1 MMKELESGQ
10 RFRGILIHSLLSKGE
25 RAAAYMASHPVLEM
39 PLVVKT
45 FTSDDKRLFRDIRLL
60 ARVSNRHVV
69 DVIDAGIEDETPFVV
84 LRYIDGI
91 DLGELMEH
99 LLPLRR
105 ALPMHL
111 LIPLV
116 ADVARGVHA
125 VHLSGGL
132 HRDLNPSNIFLSGN
146 GGGVV
151 ADFGMTSRTIA
162 SNSDPAADPA
172 DDADPGLPDAGDGD
186 AAASLCGTALFRAPE
201 IWQGSE
207 PSTRSDIY
215 ALGAA
220 AHFLAT
226 GAPPFHAAGAEL
238 KRAHIEDPYQSPPA
252 EWPESAYFF
261 SLLSAMLAKSP
272 ADRPDSAGDVAA
284 LLSRV
289 TPDAPRM
296 RRDSDTTAEIAG
308 IYVEIYTGDIA
319 VAEADVIV
327 SAADWTMK
335 METGVADALRRA
347 GGDELQTEAQGQAPA
362 SIGDVVW
369 TGAGRLQGTWVAHAV
384 AAFAGAVC
392 IQRCTM
398 RVLLDAQAR
407 GARSVVFPP
416 LGTGT
421 GQVPTSIAADKM
433 LRAIHT
439 FAQLGPTAIEQI
451 AIALPDDDALAE
463 WSRILCH
470 ISGQHLTGQ

>member
-1 MMKELESGQ
+1 MKELESGQ
-10 RFRGILIHSLLSKGE
+10 RFRGLLIHSLLSKGNE
-25 RAAAYMASHPVLEM
+25 VASYMASHPVLEM

-45 FTSDDKRLFRDIRLL
+45 FASVDKRLFSDVRLL
-60 ARVSNRHVV
+60 ARVNSQHVV
-69 DVIDAGIEDETPFVV
+69 DIVDAGVEDEMPFVV
-84 LRYIDGI
+84 SRYIDGI

-116 ADVARGVHA
+116 ADIAAGLHA
-125 VHLSGGL
+125 LHTAGGL

-146 GGGVV
+146 GRGVV
-151 ADFGMTSRTIA
+151 ADFGMTAHTVAVNANVVSE
-162 SNSDPAADPA
+162 
-172 DDADPGLPDAGDGD
+172 GDQSATD
-186 AAASLCGTALFRAPE
+186 EARAVCGTALYRAPE
-201 IWQGSE
+201 IWQRGK
-207 PSTRSDIY
+207 PGKRSDIY
-215 ALGAA
+215 ALGATG
-220 AHFLAT
+220 HLLAT
-226 GAPPFHAAGAEL
+226 GTTPFQSAGTEL
-238 KRAHIEDPYQSPPA
+238 KRAHIEEPYQPPLA

-272 ADRPDSAGDVAA
+272 ADRPASAGDVAA
-284 LLSRV
+284 LLARV
-289 TPDAPRM
+289 IPDAPRL

-327 SAADWTMK
+327 SAADWTMT
-335 METGVADALRRA
+335 MQTGVADALRRA
-347 GGDELQTEAQGQAPA
+347 GGDELQDEAQAQAPA
-362 SIGDVVW
+362 SIGDVIW

-384 AAFAGAVC
+384 SSFSGAVC

-416 LGTGT
+416 LGTNG
-421 GQVPTSIAADKM
+421 GHVPMSIAAELM
-433 LRAIHT
+433 LQAIHT

-451 AIALPDDDALAE
+451 AVALHDDEALHA
-463 WSRILCH
+463 WSEVLLAM
-470 ISGQHLTGQ
+470 SQQT